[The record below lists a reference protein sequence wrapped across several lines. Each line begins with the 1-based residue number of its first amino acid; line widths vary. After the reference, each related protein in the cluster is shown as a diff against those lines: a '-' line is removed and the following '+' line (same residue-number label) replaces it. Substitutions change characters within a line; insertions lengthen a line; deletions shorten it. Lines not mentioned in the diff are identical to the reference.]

1 MSEWQ
6 KIVDNLKKL
15 DLNSFFEDEYKKTN
29 VQKFI
34 LDSNRNRLRIK
45 GVDILGKEIRTY
57 NARGGNVYSNRTID
71 IKRDKGQPT
80 SHVTLYDTGRWQ
92 GSFALKPRKTFAT
105 IESNKKSLS
114 MIEDNV
120 DMKNVLGLTDQ
131 QNDLLANMLAPS
143 ISKKIVLKVFN
154 V

>member
-120 DMKNVLGLTDQ
+120 DMKNVLGLTEQ
-131 QNDLLANMLAPS
+131 NNDLLAKMFAPS
-143 ISKKIVLKVFN
+143 ISKKIVLKAFN